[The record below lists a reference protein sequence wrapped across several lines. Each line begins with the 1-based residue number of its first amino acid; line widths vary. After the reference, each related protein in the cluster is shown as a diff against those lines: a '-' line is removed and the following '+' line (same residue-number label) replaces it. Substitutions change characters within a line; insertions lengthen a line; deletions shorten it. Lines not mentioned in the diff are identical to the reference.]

1 MDSLPPGPPSSAPIS
16 CLDENDVLAFVTGVL
31 APEAREQSAR
41 HLDACWA
48 CTQLVSSVAAELTPE
63 ETGPARLGAFGM
75 GEDIA
80 GRYHVL
86 RLVGAGGMGE
96 VYEVRDTALGETVAL
111 KTIGLGIPL
120 DGVAIARLKAE
131 VQLARRVTDRRVCR
145 VFDLGF
151 HEQPDPSGRARSIT
165 IPFLTMELLSGETLR
180 AHLLRVGRVPCQQA
194 ATLLAEMAA
203 GLSAAHGAGVVHADF
218 KSENIMLVP
227 QPGGVRP
234 VIMDFGL
241 ARPLETT
248 SRLSRSGKKL
258 VAGTVGYMA
267 PEQLDGRR
275 ASEAS
280 DVYALG
286 VVFFEMLTGRLPFAG
301 TTALAAA
308 VEAITLAPPSV
319 RAHGVEAP
327 PAFDAVVAR
336 CLQVDP
342 GQRFPSAAQVI
353 PALHAPSP
361 RSARRG
367 RPATAAAAIAA
378 VLATIGAVAWWS
390 HGRRPERTERPPVAA
405 VPLAPLPPPPPAPPA
420 PLPLP
425 AAPSPSQPVVAAPER
440 PAHKRPARTRRVPE
454 AAPPAA
460 TDPLLGE
467 RL

>member
-1 MDSLPPGPPSSAPIS
+1 
-16 CLDENDVLAFVTGVL
+16 
-31 APEAREQSAR
+31 
-41 HLDACWA
+41 
-48 CTQLVSSVAAELTPE
+48 
-63 ETGPARLGAFGM
+63 
-75 GEDIA
+75 
-80 GRYHVL
+80 
-86 RLVGAGGMGE
+86 
-96 VYEVRDTALGETVAL
+96 
-111 KTIGLGIPL
+111 
-120 DGVAIARLKAE
+120 
-131 VQLARRVTDRRVCR
+131 
-145 VFDLGF
+145 
-151 HEQPDPSGRARSIT
+151 
-165 IPFLTMELLSGETLR
+165 MELLSGETLR

-227 QPGGVRP
+227 EPGGVRP

-301 TTALAAA
+301 ATALAAA

-342 GQRFPSAAQVI
+342 GQRFASAAQVI

-361 RSARRG
+361 QSPRRG
-367 RPATAAAAIAA
+367 RPPTAAVAIAA
-378 VLATIGAVAWWS
+378 VLAMVGAIGAVAWWS
-390 HGRRPERTERPPVAA
+390 HARRPERTQRPPVAA
-405 VPLAPLPPPPPAPPA
+405 VPLAPPPPPAPAPPA

-425 AAPSPSQPVVAAPER
+425 AAPSPSQPATAVAAPSQ